1 MRTIRSSKYH
11 AINLHILS
19 AIRVFSAGQ
28 TKRTPSQSR
37 PSEVREDLEERESKR
52 CPLHTNKEHRALKRF
67 FHQKFAVS
75 DETPEISVLFILL
88 AVFSPPFVFY
98 VAQVLYCK

>member
-1 MRTIRSSKYH
+1 MS
-11 AINLHILS
+11 INIS
-19 AIRVFSAGQ
+19 AIRIFFGGPNKKDTVTITS
-28 TKRTPSQSR
+28 
-37 PSEVREDLEERESKR
+37 SEVREDPEERESKR

-88 AVFSPPFVFY
+88 AVCS
-98 VAQVLYCK
+98 